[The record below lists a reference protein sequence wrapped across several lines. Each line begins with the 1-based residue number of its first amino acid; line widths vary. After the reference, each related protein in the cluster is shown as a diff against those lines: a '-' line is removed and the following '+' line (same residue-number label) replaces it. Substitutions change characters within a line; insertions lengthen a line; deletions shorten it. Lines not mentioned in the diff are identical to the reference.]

1 VAVVIIT
8 RDRAPE
14 LLRSLARLHELA
26 ERPEIVVVDNGS
38 RDHTAELVGERFPRT
53 RVLRLETNRG
63 AAGRTVGVRAVDAP
77 YVAFC
82 DDDSWWAPGALARG
96 AAILDAHPGVGVVA
110 GRVLLGGEERLE
122 PACAE
127 MEDSPLRVE
136 PGMPGPR
143 VLGFVACGA
152 IVRRRAF
159 LAVGGFDPRFG
170 VGCEE
175 RLLAADLAARGWSL
189 VYCRDVVAHHH
200 PSRVRERFKRRAAQ
214 VRNDLWFSWLRR
226 APRAAVGATL
236 ATASAALRDPAARA
250 GLRAAA
256 GGGAGVLASRRRLP
270 AGVEADFRLLDA
282 QRVATAR

>member
-26 ERPEIVVVDNGS
+26 ERPEVVVVDNGS
-38 RDHTAELVGERFPRT
+38 GDDTAARVRAEFPET
-53 RVLRLETNRG
+53 RVLRMHADCG
-63 AAGRTVGVRAVDAP
+63 AAGRTAGVHAVEAP

-82 DDDSWWAPGALARG
+82 DDDSWWAPGALARA
-96 AAILDAHPGVGVVA
+96 AAILDRHPRVGLVA
-110 GRVLLGGEERLE
+110 GRVLLGAAQRLA
-122 PACAE
+122 PACTS
-127 MEDSPLRVE
+127 MEDNPLALSPDL
-136 PGMPGPR
+136 PGPR

-152 IVRRRAF
+152 IVRRAAF
-159 LAVGGFDPRFG
+159 LDVGGFDPRFG

-214 VRNDLWFSWLRR
+214 VRNDLWFAWLRR
-226 APRAAVGATL
+226 APAAAVGATL

-250 GLRAAA
+250 GLIAAI
-256 GGGAGVLASRRRLP
+256 GGVLGVLASRSPVP
-270 AGVEADFRLLDA
+270 AAVEAELRLLDA
-282 QRVATAR
+282 SARAR